1 MARLVPV
8 LRKFRG
14 GSVKPPKAIRCKV
27 GDLVW
32 ATWYDNHEQ
41 EPIGGL
47 GIVVGVEF
55 SSTVKNWVDRIRIL
69 HNGRYQTVSQVFDPE
84 EGKAYFEPKPS
95 F

>member
-1 MARLVPV
+1 MRVTV
-8 LRKFRG
+8 M
-14 GSVKPPKAIRCKV
+14 PKEIRCKV
-27 GDLVW
+27 GDLVY
-32 ATWYDNHEQ
+32 ATWYDHHEQ

-55 SSTVKNWVDRIRIL
+55 SSTVKNWVDRIKIL

-95 F
+95 I